1 MPSLNTTAKRGVRAI
16 AERFADVRKPTR
28 DAAAI
33 TAQMA
38 RHKLDQVEG
47 AALTL
52 GRAAQ
57 RRSGEIARLTPARA
71 GRSPILAGA
80 LVLAALTGGVLLV
93 SARARTALRSGAK
106 KLGDGLRG
114 AGMTGGPK
122 GRSAAERNLEPRA
135 RARQEAL
142 LDEGIEETFPASDP
156 VSVKRIT

>member
-1 MPSLNTTAKRGVRAI
+1 MPSLRTTANRGLSEI
-16 AERFADVRKPTR
+16 AEWFGDVRKPAR

-38 RHKLDQVEG
+38 RHRLDQAEG
-47 AALTL
+47 AAITL
-52 GRAAQ
+52 GRAAR
-57 RRSGEIARLTPARA
+57 RRSGEIARLTAVRA

-80 LVLAALTGGVLLV
+80 LLLAVLAGGVLLV
-93 SARARTALRSGAK
+93 SGRARTAVRSSAKNLGA
-106 KLGDGLRG
+106 R
-114 AGMTGGPK
+114 MTGAPK
-122 GRSAAERNLEPRA
+122 RRFAAEPTLRE